1 VRSKKYDYI
10 VVGSGAAGS
19 IVAARLGEDRNV
31 NVLVLEAGP
40 HDNSIYVRMPAAMS
54 YPLTDKKRTWE
65 FETGPEAALD
75 GRMVTHLRGKM
86 LGGSGSLN
94 GMVYVRGNPRD
105 FDRWAEDGLPNW
117 SYAHCLPYFKKLE
130 SYDKGSNEYRGG
142 QGPIRITT
150 LKAEL
155 EPFRAFLEAGQQ
167 AGHPLSEDYNAY
179 RQEGVHAYQANIDN
193 GIRAS
198 GGRAYLRPAIKRG
211 NVELLLNALVHKV
224 DFSGR
229 KAVGVTFEKD
239 GVVQSV
245 EAGRE
250 VILCGGAFNSPHV
263 LLLSG
268 VGPAAELASYGIKSV
283 ADVPGVGKGLQDH
296 VAVSVK
302 YRASHRGVSPAVD
315 MNLIKMA
322 FIGAQWLFF
331 RKGLGITNLWEVGS
345 FFKSSDSVEYANI
358 QHEFLPMLGEL
369 MHGKV
374 NIEEGFQYQ
383 VCLGRPESRGAV
395 TLKSADPRLHPSIV
409 LNYLQQQQD
418 RRNLIDGV
426 RHTDEIIQQRGW
438 DSIRGEAIVPGL
450 RKKSDEEVFSWLKE
464 NMGTQ
469 YHPCSSCRM
478 GNDDMAVVD
487 DEGRVHGVEGLRVID
502 ASVMPRIPNGNLH
515 CPTMMIAEKMVDR
528 VRGRQALPAQVAH
541 YADEKR
547 LI

>member
-1 VRSKKYDYI
+1 
-10 VVGSGAAGS
+10 
-19 IVAARLGEDRNV
+19 
-31 NVLVLEAGP
+31 
-40 HDNSIYVRMPAAMS
+40 
-54 YPLTDKKRTWE
+54 
-65 FETGPEAALD
+65 
-75 GRMVTHLRGKM
+75 
-86 LGGSGSLN
+86 
-94 GMVYVRGNPRD
+94 
-105 FDRWAEDGLPNW
+105 
-117 SYAHCLPYFKKLE
+117 
-130 SYDKGSNEYRGG
+130 
-142 QGPIRITT
+142 
-150 LKAEL
+150 
-155 EPFRAFLEAGQQ
+155 
-167 AGHPLSEDYNAY
+167 
-179 RQEGVHAYQANIDN
+179 
-193 GIRAS
+193 
-198 GGRAYLRPAIKRG
+198 
-211 NVELLLNALVHKV
+211 
-224 DFSGR
+224 
-229 KAVGVTFEKD
+229 
-239 GVVQSV
+239 
-245 EAGRE
+245 
-250 VILCGGAFNSPHV
+250 
-263 LLLSG
+263 
-268 VGPAAELASYGIKSV
+268 
-283 ADVPGVGKGLQDH
+283 
-296 VAVSVK
+296 
-302 YRASHRGVSPAVD
+302 
-315 MNLIKMA
+315 
-322 FIGAQWLFF
+322 
-331 RKGLGITNLWEVGS
+331 LGITNLWEVGS

-487 DEGRVHGVEGLRVID
+487 DEGRVHGVERLRVID

-528 VRGRQALPAQVAH
+528 VRGRQALPPQVAH

-547 LI
+547 LG